1 MCYSYQWMN
10 YSFSE
15 SLVEQGSLNMI
26 SLTRPFLIWSIVLIL
41 IATIKKLFLHVF
53 DLYLD

>member
-1 MCYSYQWMN
+1 MCYNSQWMN
-10 YSFSE
+10 YSFWE
-15 SLVEQGSLNMI
+15 FLVELGSPDMI

-41 IATIKKLFLHVF
+41 IATVMKLFLHVF